1 MKIFT
6 RLLGTVTLFMFLIS
20 CSAVESENIENA
32 ETEFPDTTFINN
44 IKNKEIKNNLGTKF
58 TWGSLSE
65 DGLTFTV
72 ADDNTHT
79 FTLIST
85 SNSSIGEYTDPSG
98 ERLILTTKKGVL
110 GSYQNKAMI
119 YSVTFNTIVPDP
131 IDPTDP
137 IPPKPIIPNPSLNQ
151 TFMNNVK
158 DKELLSSSN
167 VFFGQLSTDGS
178 IFTVFDG
185 GVFHTYT
192 LTSTPDSSTGEYTK
206 SGDKDLVVTI
216 TTADGNTG
224 RYQNGVIDENVILR

>member
-20 CSAVESENIENA
+20 CSTVESENIENA
-32 ETEFPDTTFINN
+32 ENEFPDTTFINN

-85 SNSSIGEYTDPSG
+85 SNSSIGEYSDPNG

-151 TFMNNVK
+151 NFMNNVK
-158 DKELLSSSN
+158 NKELLSPTN
-167 VFFGQLSTDGS
+167 VFFGQLSADGS
-178 IFTVFDG
+178 IFIVLVG
-185 GVFHTYT
+185 SNFHSYT
-192 LTSTPDSSTGEYTK
+192 LTSTPNSFTGKYT
-206 SGDKDLVVTI
+206 SEDLVITI